1 MSLNNKSELERA
13 NFRFNIVTTLVYA
26 VGVILLIQLFNLQI
40 IHGSEY
46 RETSN
51 TKLSREVTIEAAR
64 GKIYDRT
71 GTILANTKMGFN
83 VELFKTKVSD
93 EELNNALLIFSQ
105 ILESNGDKHIDELP
119 ITVEPFNYLIKGE
132 ELSKWKETNKI
143 NSAATAEEAFLILK
157 DKYLIEEEDNKKAR
171 KILCLRYTIDLTG
184 YTATKPIEV
193 ATKISR
199 KSALQI
205 EERNGDLA
213 GIAIDVQSERVYPQ
227 RNLASHIIGYMGKIN
242 EDEYNANKEAYKKDD
257 HIGKTGIENL
267 FEKYLKGINGTKEI
281 DMAVDGTITGEYT
294 TKDAIGGSSIVLTI
308 DANLQYITE
317 KALEKNIKK
326 IRAGGFGKKYKAQ
339 GGAAVVLNV
348 KTGEVLAM
356 ASYPDYNPQ
365 DYINGISAEKLKAY
379 NKNSAMLNRAIQ
391 GTYAPGSIFK
401 MVTAIAGLQE
411 GKINTNTQIYD
422 SGVYPRAHR
431 PECWIY
437 TSHHRGHGDLNVV
450 GALEKSCNYFFYET
464 GYRLGIEKLSKYA
477 KAFGLGY
484 KTGIELPYEQAGT
497 VASDESAKANNETM
511 TVGGLL
517 SAAIGQ
523 SYNDFTPMQ
532 MAKYIAMVSNGGKA
546 VNPTLIKNIVSS
558 DGKQISSKEIESY
571 VNEKLGL
578 SEQNV
583 TKDVKIEKE
592 NIKAVRRGMKSV
604 TTDEG
609 GTAYSIFQDFD
620 IEVGGKTG
628 STEAGNWV
636 NAWFAGFAP
645 YDDPEIAVVVLV
657 ENGGHGYYTAE
668 VVRDIIGEYFGMN
681 TEEIKE
687 DVSAKGETEAYR

>member
-13 NFRFNIVTTLVYA
+13 NFRFNIVTTLVY
-26 VGVILLIQLFNLQI
+26 VIGVILLIQLFNLQI
-40 IHGSEY
+40 IHGSKY

-71 GTILANTKMGFN
+71 GTILANTKMGFD
-83 VELFKTKVSD
+83 VELFKTKVSE

-157 DKYLIEEEDNKKAR
+157 DKYLIKEEDNKKAR

-281 DMAVDGTITGEYT
+281 DMSVDGTITGEYT

-411 GKINTNTQIYD
+411 GKINTNTEIYD

-437 TSHHRGHGDLNVV
+437 TSHHYGHKNLNVV

-523 SYNDFTPMQ
+523 SYNDFTPIQ